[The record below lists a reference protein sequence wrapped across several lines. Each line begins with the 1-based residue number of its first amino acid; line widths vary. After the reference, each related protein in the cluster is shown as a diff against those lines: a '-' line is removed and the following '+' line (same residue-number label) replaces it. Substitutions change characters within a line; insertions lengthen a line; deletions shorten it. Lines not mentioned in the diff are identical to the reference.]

1 MAQRHRLDEIGARFH
16 VTNRGI
22 AKRTIA
28 ENEAD
33 AESFFEQL
41 TLVVEA
47 GIFAV
52 EAAVL
57 MTTHFHL
64 LLLSLIGESWRGM
77 RRCQNGHSRTFNRSR
92 RRDGPLFR
100 GRYLSR
106 RVDSLAYRHNVIRYI
121 DHNPVT
127 ARMVARPEDHP
138 FGSARHYLHG
148 TDAPWLAKN
157 EVKRMVQGTT
167 GAPHFA
173 PDDYRAVFGY
183 GPSSPELIEQRL
195 LRPDTADDALSRL
208 LPASPSRTLDWM
220 TWKAQL
226 ADGTTP
232 GEMIC
237 LPATVD
243 ALIAGAQ
250 ARDPQLRVQL
260 NRDSVPAWPIMQI
273 GLLRGA
279 CGQRL
284 TTIGA
289 RVGRSVATVHG
300 RVRQHVE
307 LVRSD
312 AIYAQVAASVLSEA
326 LAVDWGMGRR
336 QVKSEGARA
345 GRLKE
350 DAR

>member
-1 MAQRHRLDEIGARFH
+1 MAQRHRLDEVGARFH

-28 ENEAD
+28 ENGAD

-64 LLLSLIGESWRGM
+64 LLLSLLGESWRGM
-77 RRCQNGHSRTFNRSR
+77 RRFQNGHSRTFNRSR

-127 ARMVARPEDHP
+127 AGMVARPEDHA

-157 EVKRMVQGTT
+157 EVQRMVQGTT
-167 GAPHFA
+167 GAPRFD

-183 GPSSPELIEQRL
+183 GASSPELIEQRL
-195 LRPDTADDALSRL
+195 LRPDTAEDALGRL
-208 LPASPSRTLDWM
+208 LPASPSRTLARTLHEDHAPERTRSPSSALRLLCAATAGHSQSRLDPGDLSSFRRGLSSRGM
-220 TWKAQL
+220 AAASAQL
-226 ADGTTP
+226 LGLAQSVVTACATLMKSP
-232 GEMIC
+232 G
-237 LPATVD
+237 
-243 ALIAGAQ
+243 
-250 ARDPQLRVQL
+250 
-260 NRDSVPAWPIMQI
+260 
-273 GLLRGA
+273 
-279 CGQRL
+279 
-284 TTIGA
+284 
-289 RVGRSVATVHG
+289 
-300 RVRQHVE
+300 
-307 LVRSD
+307 
-312 AIYAQVAASVLSEA
+312 
-326 LAVDWGMGRR
+326 
-336 QVKSEGARA
+336 
-345 GRLKE
+345 
-350 DAR
+350 